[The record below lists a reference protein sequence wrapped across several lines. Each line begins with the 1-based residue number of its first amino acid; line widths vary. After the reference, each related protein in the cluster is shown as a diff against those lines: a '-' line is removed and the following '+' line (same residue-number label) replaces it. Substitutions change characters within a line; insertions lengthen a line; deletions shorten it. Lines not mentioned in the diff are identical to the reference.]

1 MALSSSAH
9 VRQWTRARILPFLKW
24 LPMVNRQTASAD
36 LLAGIT
42 GAIVV
47 LPQSVAFAT
56 LAGMPPQYGLYAGMV
71 PAIVAALF
79 GSSWHLVS
87 GPTTAASIV
96 LFTVLSEF
104 AEPASAQ
111 YVELALTLTLM
122 VALTEL
128 TLGLFKLGTI
138 VNFISHS
145 VIIGFTAG
153 AGVLIA
159 MSQLK
164 HYLGLSIPRGAK
176 AYEAVVYVASHLGD
190 VSLPI
195 AATATATLLV
205 GLLSRR
211 FLPRVPYMIV
221 AILGG
226 TIAAAVLNFGYGAAV
241 PTVGALPSTLPPF
254 SMPSFDPEVWR
265 KLAPT
270 AIAVTVFA
278 LTEAMSISRA
288 LAVRSGQHIDASQEF
303 IGQGLSNIAGAF
315 FSGYVATGSFNR
327 SGVNYDAGARTP
339 LGAVFAGLFLMI
351 VVLFVAPYAV
361 FLPNA
366 AMAGVLMLVAW
377 GLIDWH
383 HVAQIV
389 RTSGAETAVLS
400 VTFLATLT
408 LDLELA
414 IFAGM
419 LLSVLLY
426 LNRTSNPRL
435 VPRVPDPLSGT
446 RKFTDAGPGL
456 VECKQFR
463 LFRLDGS
470 LFFGAVSSFTDAIRD
485 IEEKTPECKH
495 VAITMTGVNFI
506 DIGGAEAL
514 VGAAKRLRAR
524 GGGLYLIRVKK
535 RVMELLN
542 RGRYTEQIGAKN
554 FFDSTT
560 TAVRTVYRKLD
571 YDMCRACERRVFV
584 ECMRMGKQEPLDD
597 DEPPAEAEI
606 AAKSQD
612 NQPAAGNGA

>member
-303 IGQGLSNIAGAF
+303 IG
-315 FSGYVATGSFNR
+315 
-327 SGVNYDAGARTP
+327 
-339 LGAVFAGLFLMI
+339 
-351 VVLFVAPYAV
+351 
-361 FLPNA
+361 
-366 AMAGVLMLVAW
+366 
-377 GLIDWH
+377 
-383 HVAQIV
+383 
-389 RTSGAETAVLS
+389 
-400 VTFLATLT
+400 
-408 LDLELA
+408 
-414 IFAGM
+414 
-419 LLSVLLY
+419 
-426 LNRTSNPRL
+426 
-435 VPRVPDPLSGT
+435 
-446 RKFTDAGPGL
+446 
-456 VECKQFR
+456 
-463 LFRLDGS
+463 
-470 LFFGAVSSFTDAIRD
+470 
-485 IEEKTPECKH
+485 
-495 VAITMTGVNFI
+495 
-506 DIGGAEAL
+506 
-514 VGAAKRLRAR
+514 
-524 GGGLYLIRVKK
+524 
-535 RVMELLN
+535 
-542 RGRYTEQIGAKN
+542 
-554 FFDSTT
+554 
-560 TAVRTVYRKLD
+560 
-571 YDMCRACERRVFV
+571 
-584 ECMRMGKQEPLDD
+584 
-597 DEPPAEAEI
+597 
-606 AAKSQD
+606 
-612 NQPAAGNGA
+612 